1 MNRRNFLLGAGV
13 TLVAA
18 PAIVR
23 VASIMPVK
31 AVELAEAPV
40 LRWVAYNDFIISGYS
55 YEDEISYAPPT
66 HKYWR
71 LVGEDGLSVS
81 PGRLRIPYGLTPGE
95 KDRDDLLLL
104 AKRFDGVARAC

>member
-31 AVELAEAPV
+31 ALPLADPDALRRLMARKLYEVERAIEAD
-40 LRWVAYNDFIISGYS
+40 LTS
-55 YEDEISYAPPT
+55 YLWGDPCSEEMTAIGREYGWTPLVT
-66 HKYWR
+66 HIY
-71 LVGEDGLSVS
+71 
-81 PGRLRIPYGLTPGE
+81 
-95 KDRDDLLLL
+95 
-104 AKRFDGVARAC
+104 

>member
-31 AVELAEAPV
+31 ALPLAEADRQRQ
-40 LRWVAYNDFIISGYS
+40 LWTLLSRKLA
-55 YEDEISYAPPT
+55 EIEAEMAAELGRYMWGGDPA
-66 HKYWR
+66 KLDAFGKAD
-71 LVGEDGLSVS
+71 LVMQY
-81 PGRLRIPYGLTPGE
+81 RYTPLDVGFSIE
-95 KDRDDLLLL
+95 E
-104 AKRFDGVARAC
+104 VARAR